1 MGRFQDQKILFNALS
16 NNVKAAFKI
25 IEIIQ
30 EVNVS
35 ASNCQIPENSRSW
48 LVSLF
53 TAHDNVTTIDRFE
66 TRKFCFLGTVT
77 VKMLVVW

>member
-1 MGRFQDQKILFNALS
+1 MLILTKMGRFQDQKILFNALS

-48 LVSLF
+48 LVSFL
-53 TAHDNVTTIDRFE
+53 TAHDNVQLRVLSLE
-66 TRKFCFLGTVT
+66 NCGGHKRK
-77 VKMLVVW
+77 